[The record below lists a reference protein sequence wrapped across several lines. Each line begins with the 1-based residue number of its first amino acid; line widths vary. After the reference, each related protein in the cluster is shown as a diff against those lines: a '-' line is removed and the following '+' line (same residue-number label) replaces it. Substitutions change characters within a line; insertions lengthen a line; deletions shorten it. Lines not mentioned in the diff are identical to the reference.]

1 MEIKINAVGFSAS
14 SQLEDFIQKKI
25 SKLDRYHDGIIGSEV
40 TLKLEKDDNLENKVV
55 EVLLNIKGQDVFA
68 KKNAKKFEEA
78 VDELYDVVKRQLVKI
93 KDKESRKYAEKRIQ
107 TLYGNKSRRRFGG
120 VLFRRGGG

>member
-25 SKLDRYHDGIIGSEV
+25 SKLDKYHDGIIGSEV

-55 EVLLNIKGQDVFA
+55 EVLLNVKGQEVFA

-93 KDKESRKYAEKRIQ
+93 KEKESAEKTKGEKIR
-107 TLYGNKSRRRFGG
+107 S
-120 VLFRRGGG
+120 

>member
-25 SKLDRYHDGIIGSEV
+25 SKLDKYHDGIIGSEV

-55 EVLLNIKGQDVFA
+55 EGLLNVKGQEVFA

-93 KDKESRKYAEKRIQ
+93 KEKEREC
-107 TLYGNKSRRRFGG
+107 
-120 VLFRRGGG
+120 

>member
-25 SKLDRYHDGIIGSEV
+25 SKLDKYHDGIIGSEV

-55 EVLLNIKGQDVFA
+55 EVLLNVKGQEVFA
-68 KKNAKKFEEA
+68 KKNAKKLEEA

-93 KDKESRKYAEKRIQ
+93 KEKEREC
-107 TLYGNKSRRRFGG
+107 
-120 VLFRRGGG
+120 

>member
-25 SKLDRYHDGIIGSEV
+25 SKLDKYHDGIIGSEV

-55 EVLLNIKGQDVFA
+55 EVLLNVKGQAVFA

-93 KDKESRKYAEKRIQ
+93 KEKEREC
-107 TLYGNKSRRRFGG
+107 
-120 VLFRRGGG
+120 

>member
-25 SKLDRYHDGIIGSEV
+25 SKLDKYHDGIIGSEV

-55 EVLLNIKGQDVFA
+55 EVLLNVKGQEVFA

-93 KDKESRKYAEKRIQ
+93 KEKERES
-107 TLYGNKSRRRFGG
+107 
-120 VLFRRGGG
+120 

>member
-1 MEIKINAVGFSAS
+1 MEIKNNAVGFSAS

-25 SKLDRYHDGIIGSEV
+25 SKLDKYHDGIIGSEV

-55 EVLLNIKGQDVFA
+55 EVLLNVKGQEVFA

-93 KDKESRKYAEKRIQ
+93 KEKEREC
-107 TLYGNKSRRRFGG
+107 
-120 VLFRRGGG
+120 

>member
-14 SQLEDFIQKKI
+14 SQLEDLIQKKI
-25 SKLDRYHDGIIGSEV
+25 SKLDKYHDGIIGSEV

-55 EVLLNIKGQDVFA
+55 EVLLNVKGQEVFA

-93 KDKESRKYAEKRIQ
+93 KEKEREC
-107 TLYGNKSRRRFGG
+107 
-120 VLFRRGGG
+120 

>member
-25 SKLDRYHDGIIGSEV
+25 SKLDKYHDGIIGSQV
-40 TLKLEKDDNLENKVV
+40 ILKLERDDNLENKVV
-55 EVLLNIKGQDVFA
+55 EVLLNVKGQEVFA

-93 KDKESRKYAEKRIQ
+93 KEKEREC
-107 TLYGNKSRRRFGG
+107 
-120 VLFRRGGG
+120 

>member
-14 SQLEDFIQKKI
+14 SQLEDFIQKI
-25 SKLDRYHDGIIGSEV
+25 SKLDKYHDGIIGSEV

-55 EVLLNIKGQDVFA
+55 EVLLNVKGQEVFA

-93 KDKESRKYAEKRIQ
+93 KEKEREC
-107 TLYGNKSRRRFGG
+107 
-120 VLFRRGGG
+120 

>member
-1 MEIKINAVGFSAS
+1 MEIKINAGGFSAS

-25 SKLDRYHDGIIGSEV
+25 SKLDKYHDGIIGSEV

-55 EVLLNIKGQDVFA
+55 EVLLNVKGQEVFA

-93 KDKESRKYAEKRIQ
+93 KEKEREC
-107 TLYGNKSRRRFGG
+107 
-120 VLFRRGGG
+120 

>member
-25 SKLDRYHDGIIGSEV
+25 SKLDKYHDGIIGSEV

-55 EVLLNIKGQDVFA
+55 EVLLNVKVQEVFA

-93 KDKESRKYAEKRIQ
+93 KEKEREC
-107 TLYGNKSRRRFGG
+107 
-120 VLFRRGGG
+120 

>member
-25 SKLDRYHDGIIGSEV
+25 SKLDKYHDGIIGSEV

-55 EVLLNIKGQDVFA
+55 EVLLNVKGQEVFA
-68 KKNAKKFEEA
+68 KKNARKFEEA

-93 KDKESRKYAEKRIQ
+93 KEKEREC
-107 TLYGNKSRRRFGG
+107 
-120 VLFRRGGG
+120 

>member
-25 SKLDRYHDGIIGSEV
+25 SKLDKYHDGIIGSEV

-55 EVLLNIKGQDVFA
+55 EVLLNVKGQEVFA
-68 KKNAKKFEEA
+68 KKNAKKFEVA

-93 KDKESRKYAEKRIQ
+93 KEKEREC
-107 TLYGNKSRRRFGG
+107 
-120 VLFRRGGG
+120 

>member
-1 MEIKINAVGFSAS
+1 M
-14 SQLEDFIQKKI
+14 QDFIQKKI
-25 SKLDRYHDGIIGSEV
+25 SKLDKYHDGIIGSEV

-55 EVLLNIKGQDVFA
+55 EVLLNVKGQEVFA

-93 KDKESRKYAEKRIQ
+93 KEKEREC
-107 TLYGNKSRRRFGG
+107 
-120 VLFRRGGG
+120 

>member
-1 MEIKINAVGFSAS
+1 MDIRINPVGFSVNPV
-14 SQLEDFIQKKI
+14 LEEFINKKF
-25 SKLDRYHDGIIGSEV
+25 SKLEKYHDGIMSIDV

-55 EVLLNIKGQDVFA
+55 EVLLNVKGQEVFA

-93 KDKESRKYAEKRIQ
+93 KEKEREC
-107 TLYGNKSRRRFGG
+107 
-120 VLFRRGGG
+120 

>member
-25 SKLDRYHDGIIGSEV
+25 SKLDKYHDGIFGSEV

-55 EVLLNIKGQDVFA
+55 EVLLNVKGQEVFA

-93 KDKESRKYAEKRIQ
+93 KEKEREC
-107 TLYGNKSRRRFGG
+107 
-120 VLFRRGGG
+120 

>member
-1 MEIKINAVGFSAS
+1 MELKINAVGFSAS
-14 SQLEDFIQKKI
+14 SKLEDFIQKKI
-25 SKLDRYHDGIIGSEV
+25 SKLDKYHDGIIGSEV

-55 EVLLNIKGQDVFA
+55 EVLLNVKGQEVFA

-93 KDKESRKYAEKRIQ
+93 KEKEREC
-107 TLYGNKSRRRFGG
+107 
-120 VLFRRGGG
+120 

>member
-25 SKLDRYHDGIIGSEV
+25 SKLDKYHDGIIGSEV

-55 EVLLNIKGQDVFA
+55 EVLLNVKGQEVCA

-93 KDKESRKYAEKRIQ
+93 KEKEREC
-107 TLYGNKSRRRFGG
+107 
-120 VLFRRGGG
+120 

>member
-14 SQLEDFIQKKI
+14 SQLEDFIQKNI
-25 SKLDRYHDGIIGSEV
+25 YTLDKYHDGIIGSEV

-55 EVLLNIKGQDVFA
+55 EVLLNVKGQEVFA

-93 KDKESRKYAEKRIQ
+93 KEKEREC
-107 TLYGNKSRRRFGG
+107 
-120 VLFRRGGG
+120 

>member
-1 MEIKINAVGFSAS
+1 MEIKINEVGFSAS

-25 SKLDRYHDGIIGSEV
+25 SKLDKYHDGIIGSEV

-55 EVLLNIKGQDVFA
+55 EVLLNVKGQEVFA

-93 KDKESRKYAEKRIQ
+93 KEKEREC
-107 TLYGNKSRRRFGG
+107 
-120 VLFRRGGG
+120 

>member
-25 SKLDRYHDGIIGSEV
+25 SKLDKYHDGIIGSEV
-40 TLKLEKDDNLENKVV
+40 TLKLENDVNLENKVV
-55 EVLLNIKGQDVFA
+55 EVLLNVKGQEVFA

-93 KDKESRKYAEKRIQ
+93 KEKEREC
-107 TLYGNKSRRRFGG
+107 
-120 VLFRRGGG
+120 

>member
-25 SKLDRYHDGIIGSEV
+25 SKLDKYHDGIIGSEV
-40 TLKLEKDDNLENKVV
+40 TLQQEKDDNLENKVV
-55 EVLLNIKGQDVFA
+55 EVLLNVKGQEVFA

-93 KDKESRKYAEKRIQ
+93 KEKEREC
-107 TLYGNKSRRRFGG
+107 
-120 VLFRRGGG
+120 

>member
-25 SKLDRYHDGIIGSEV
+25 SKLDKYHDGIIGSEV

-55 EVLLNIKGQDVFA
+55 EVLLNVKEVFA

-93 KDKESRKYAEKRIQ
+93 KEKEREC
-107 TLYGNKSRRRFGG
+107 
-120 VLFRRGGG
+120 

>member
-25 SKLDRYHDGIIGSEV
+25 SKLDKYHDGIIGSEV

-55 EVLLNIKGQDVFA
+55 EVLLNVKGKEVFA

-93 KDKESRKYAEKRIQ
+93 KEKEREC
-107 TLYGNKSRRRFGG
+107 
-120 VLFRRGGG
+120 

>member
-25 SKLDRYHDGIIGSEV
+25 SKLEKYHDGIISTDV
-40 TLKLEKDDNLENKVV
+40 ALKLEKDDKLENKVV
-55 EVLLNIKGQDVFA
+55 EVTVFIKGQEVFA

-78 VDELYDVVKRQLVKI
+78 VDELYDVLKRQLVKI
-93 KDKESRKYAEKRIQ
+93 KEKEREC
-107 TLYGNKSRRRFGG
+107 
-120 VLFRRGGG
+120 

>member
-25 SKLDRYHDGIIGSEV
+25 SKLDKYHDGNIGSEV

-55 EVLLNIKGQDVFA
+55 EVLLNVKGQEVFA

-93 KDKESRKYAEKRIQ
+93 KEKEREC
-107 TLYGNKSRRRFGG
+107 
-120 VLFRRGGG
+120 

>member
-25 SKLDRYHDGIIGSEV
+25 SKLDKYHDGIIGSEV

-55 EVLLNIKGQDVFA
+55 EVLLNVKGQEVFA

-78 VDELYDVVKRQLVKI
+78 VDELYDVAKRQLVKI
-93 KDKESRKYAEKRIQ
+93 KEKEREC
-107 TLYGNKSRRRFGG
+107 
-120 VLFRRGGG
+120 

>member
-25 SKLDRYHDGIIGSEV
+25 SKLDKYHDGIIGSEV
-40 TLKLEKDDNLENKVV
+40 TLKLEKDDNLENKGI
-55 EVLLNIKGQDVFA
+55 EVQMNVKGQEVFA

-93 KDKESRKYAEKRIQ
+93 KEKEREC
-107 TLYGNKSRRRFGG
+107 
-120 VLFRRGGG
+120 